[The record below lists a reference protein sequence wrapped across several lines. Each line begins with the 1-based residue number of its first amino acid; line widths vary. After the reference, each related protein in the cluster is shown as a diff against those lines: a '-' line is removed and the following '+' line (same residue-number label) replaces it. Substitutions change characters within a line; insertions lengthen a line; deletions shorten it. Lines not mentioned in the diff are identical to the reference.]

1 MPVGETTIQRPRPE
15 QILAFASNP
24 QQTLASLVSNSQV
37 ESRQL
42 VACSK
47 YATSLLCYRLRI
59 LKVGSESA
67 QPTRERL
74 PYVFRMIC
82 SSAKT
87 YPSREPG
94 EKILEKLFT

>member
-74 PYVFRMIC
+74 PLLY
-82 SSAKT
+82 SSI
-87 YPSREPG
+87 
-94 EKILEKLFT
+94 ILEISLIRLSMPVLLSKSRFRL